1 MCSHRYIGASLG
13 CLPPRR
19 RLRLESGWQK
29 VGAQHLA
36 HRGPAPDVPWARS
49 DCQPR
54 NDQPTPVYI
63 TLPCRLE
70 SIGVVEAAWFD
81 RLVLVTILVNCATMV
96 WESPLD
102 PEGTWKAEL
111 IDVAELVPPA

>member
-1 MCSHRYIGASLG
+1 M
-13 CLPPRR
+13 
-19 RLRLESGWQK
+19 
-29 VGAQHLA
+29 
-36 HRGPAPDVPWARS
+36 
-49 DCQPR
+49 
-54 NDQPTPVYI
+54 
-63 TLPCRLE
+63 PCRLE

-102 PEGTWKAEL
+102 PEGTWKAVL